1 MLLWLFL
8 IRGRLKV
15 NKQISKKQKQ
25 LSGVPC
31 TSVSWPK
38 RLESSPDTHINIR
51 YLTDCTINPS
61 NQKTI
66 LLCQSNSY
74 DMITDC
80 SSITH
85 ARCKFPC
92 QCTVKNITDVIIGR
106 KKPAH
111 TDSICDLDFQVQ
123 KWEMSEV
130 NMNTASLSSSFSGYV
145 RVCACTSKKGYKW
158 EPAPREYSI
167 CSLFSQ
173 TNVSLYQSE

>member
-1 MLLWLFL
+1 M
-8 IRGRLKV
+8 
-15 NKQISKKQKQ
+15 
-25 LSGVPC
+25 PY

-51 YLTDCTINPS
+51 YLADCTISTPAIK
-61 NQKTI
+61 KTI
-66 LLCQSNSY
+66 ILYQSNSY
-74 DMITDC
+74 GVITDC

-92 QCTVKNITDVIIGR
+92 TVKNITDVIIGR
-106 KKPAH
+106 TKHAD

-123 KWEMSEV
+123 KWEMSAV
-130 NMNTASLSSSFSGYV
+130 NMNTASPSFSGYV
-145 RVCACTSKKGYKW
+145 RVCGCTSKKGYKW

-167 CSLFSQ
+167 CSLFSL